1 MRDQIPSNAQL
12 VKEQSN
18 VSVKML
24 PSMVVHVIKHVE
36 LHLKLKLLTM
46 DQDVFAQEQML
57 EESLLTMLVIPV
69 QLVGLEQN
77 AMLNAKHPVL
87 QTN

>member
-12 VKEQSN
+12 VKDQSN

-24 PSMVVHVIKHVE
+24 PSMVVHVIKHVQ
-36 LHLKLKLLTM
+36 LHLKLKLPTM
-46 DQDVFAQEQML
+46 ELDVFAGEQML
-57 EESLLTMLVIPV
+57 EESLLLIIVIPV
-69 QLVGLEQN
+69 QMVGLEHN
-77 AMLNAKHPVL
+77 AMLNAKHPVS

>member
-12 VKEQSN
+12 VKDQSN

-24 PSMVVHVIKHVE
+24 PSMVALVIKNVK
-36 LHLKLKLLTM
+36 LHLKLKWPTM
-46 DQDVFAQEQML
+46 EQDVFAQDIML
-57 EESLLTMLVIPV
+57 EESLLIMLVIPV
-69 QLVGLEQN
+69 QLVGLEHN
-77 AMLNAKHPVL
+77 AMLNAKHPVS

>member
-12 VKEQSN
+12 VKDQSN

-24 PSMVVHVIKHVE
+24 PRLEVHVIKHVQ
-36 LHLKLKLLTM
+36 LHLKLKLPTM
-46 DQDVFAQEQML
+46 AQAVFVQEQML
-57 EESLLTMLVIPV
+57 EENFLEMLVIPV
-69 QLVGLEQN
+69 QMVGLEHN
-77 AMLNAKHPVL
+77 AMLNAKHPVS